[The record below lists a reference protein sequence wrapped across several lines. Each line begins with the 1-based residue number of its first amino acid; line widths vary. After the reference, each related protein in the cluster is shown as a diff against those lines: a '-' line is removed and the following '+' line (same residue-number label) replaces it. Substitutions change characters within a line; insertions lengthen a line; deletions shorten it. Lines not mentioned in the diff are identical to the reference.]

1 MEFQFAGYSNIGM
14 RSGNEDSYAVKPYG
28 AILLAMVADGLG
40 GHANGEVASSLAV
53 NTVIGLLS
61 GKPVDEDALLE
72 ALLRANSQIC
82 QAGIHGHTT
91 AAAVWMDQETAL
103 AAHVGDSRIY
113 HFRDGRILFQS
124 EDHSYVQVAVLVGE
138 LEPSAVRHHPDRNRI
153 FRVLGDPAEAPRID
167 SRELDLRPGDRLLIC
182 SDGFWE
188 PVTEEDM
195 LRTLA
200 ETGSAEEWLAA
211 MKLLIEITQ
220 DPEQDNYTA
229 VCISVL

>member
-1 MEFQFAGYSNIGM
+1 MDYQFAGYTNIGM
-14 RSGNEDSYAVKPYG
+14 RTNNEDSYAVKQYG
-28 AILLAMVADGLG
+28 ASLIAMVADGLG
-40 GHANGEVASSLAV
+40 GHENGEVASSLAV
-53 NTVIGLLS
+53 NTVIGLLA
-61 GKPVDEDALLE
+61 GQTVDEDALLE

-82 QAGIHGHTT
+82 QAGINGHTT

-103 AAHVGDSRIY
+103 AAHIGDSRIY
-113 HFRDGRILFQS
+113 QFRNRQILYQS
-124 EDHSYVQVAVLVGE
+124 EDHSLVQVAVLVGE
-138 LEPSAVRHHPDRNRI
+138 LDPSAIRRHPDRNRI
-153 FRVLGDPAEAPRID
+153 FRVLGDPNEAPRID
-167 SRELDLRPGDRLLIC
+167 SRELDIQPGDRLLIC

-211 MKLLIEITQ
+211 MKMLIEITQ

>member
-1 MEFQFAGYSNIGM
+1 M
-14 RSGNEDSYAVKPYG
+14 RTNNEDSYAVKQYG
-28 AILLAMVADGLG
+28 ASLIAMVADGLG
-40 GHANGEVASSLAV
+40 GHENGEVASSLAV
-53 NTVIGLLS
+53 NTVIGLLA
-61 GKPVDEDALLE
+61 GQTVDEDALLE

-82 QAGIHGHTT
+82 QAGINGHTT

-103 AAHVGDSRIY
+103 AAHIGDSRIY
-113 HFRDGRILFQS
+113 QFRNRQILYQS
-124 EDHSYVQVAVLVGE
+124 EDHSLVQVAVLVGE
-138 LEPSAVRHHPDRNRI
+138 LDPSAIRRHPDRNRI
-153 FRVLGDPAEAPRID
+153 FRVLGDPNEAPRID
-167 SRELDLRPGDRLLIC
+167 SRELDIQPGDRLLIC

-211 MKLLIEITQ
+211 MKMLIEITQ